1 MAETIQQTED
11 IEALLNDLVPFA
23 EKMLREHREF
33 LPFGGQITTD
43 GKIVWEGAYDGEDQ
57 PLSQDLIDIL
67 NDTHRRLASERDV
80 RACAVVYDIRTI
92 PPGYSKKQ
100 DAICVSLDHVEGYS
114 GHIVYPYKFTL
125 LGKLVVDEA
134 YAVRGDASIFPL
146 TMA

>member
-33 LPFGGQITTD
+33 LPFGGHTKTD
-43 GKIVWEGAYDGEDQ
+43 GEIVWDGAYDGEDR

-67 NDTHRRLASERDV
+67 NGSHRRLATGCKI

-92 PPGYSKKQ
+92 PPGRSKKQ
-100 DAICVSLDHVEGYS
+100 DAIFVSLDHLGGYS
-114 GHIVYPYKFTL
+114 GHIIYPYKFTL
-125 LGKLVVDEA
+125 LGKLVVEDA
-134 YAVRGDASIFPL
+134 YANRGDAAIFPR
-146 TMA
+146 AIA